1 VAQTSFRR
9 WRASH
14 DRSRLLRQ
22 NVRSMR
28 RRGSIVTVE
37 QHSERDIAF
46 HAATAPDY
54 DATITRDYG
63 IYHRAWV
70 HPLLD
75 RVARE
80 FPGAAVLDLGCG
92 TGVLSL
98 ALAHRGFEVTA
109 VDHSPA
115 MLAIARRKAAD
126 ADLSSRIRFQEGDV
140 TRLRFADD
148 SFAGATAQ
156 GVLHHLADP
165 AASVN
170 EMKRVVMPGG
180 FVFVSEPCLEQTP
193 PSKATAAA
201 LRIAR
206 PMKRR
211 VRHSKRHAIPE
222 TVEKP
227 LSGPD
232 LLADLKRLGLVH
244 EAEYAVHIP
253 HLYRVL
259 PDSVRLPLI
268 RALSRPW
275 RDKRG
280 DLVFVLARV
289 PART

>member
-1 VAQTSFRR
+1 
-9 WRASH
+9 
-14 DRSRLLRQ
+14 
-22 NVRSMR
+22 
-28 RRGSIVTVE
+28 
-37 QHSERDIAF
+37 
-46 HAATAPDY
+46 
-54 DATITRDYG
+54 
-63 IYHRAWV
+63 
-70 HPLLD
+70 
-75 RVARE
+75 
-80 FPGAAVLDLGCG
+80 
-92 TGVLSL
+92 VLSL
-98 ALAHRGFEVTA
+98 ALAHRGFEVVA
-109 VDHSPA
+109 VDHSPE
-115 MLAIARRKAAD
+115 MLAIARRNASD
-126 ADLSSRIRFQEGDV
+126 AGLSARIRFQEGDV

-165 AASVN
+165 GASVD
-170 EMKRVVMPGG
+170 EMRRVVKPGG
-180 FVFVSEPCLEQTP
+180 FLFISEPCLEQTP
-193 PSKATAAA
+193 PSKTTEAV
-201 LRIAR
+201 LRVAR
-206 PMKRR
+206 PIKRR
-211 VRHSKRHAIPE
+211 VRPSRRHVEAE

-289 PART
+289 PAPR

>member
-1 VAQTSFRR
+1 
-9 WRASH
+9 
-14 DRSRLLRQ
+14 
-22 NVRSMR
+22 M
-28 RRGSIVTVE
+28 TVE
-37 QHSERDIAF
+37 KHSERDIAF
-46 HAATAPDY
+46 HAATAADY

-63 IYHRAWV
+63 IYHRGWI

-80 FPGAAVLDLGCG
+80 FPGAPVVDLGCG

-98 ALAHRGFEVTA
+98 ALAHRGFDVVA
-109 VDHSPA
+109 VDPSPE
-115 MLAIARRKAAD
+115 MLTIARRKASA
-126 ADLSSRIRFQEGDV
+126 ADLSSRIRFEEGDV
-140 TRLRFADD
+140 TRLRFADH

-165 AASVN
+165 GASIA
-170 EMKRVVMPGG
+170 EMKRVVKPGG
-180 FVFVSEPCLEQTP
+180 FLFVSEPCLEQTP
-193 PSKATAAA
+193 PSKATEAA

-206 PMKRR
+206 PVKRR
-211 VRHSKRHAIPE
+211 VRPTKREAVPG

-232 LLADLKRLGLVH
+232 LLADLNRLGLVH
-244 EAEYAVHIP
+244 KAEYAVHIP
-253 HLYRVL
+253 LLYRVL

-268 RALSRPW
+268 RAVSRPW

-289 PART
+289 PA